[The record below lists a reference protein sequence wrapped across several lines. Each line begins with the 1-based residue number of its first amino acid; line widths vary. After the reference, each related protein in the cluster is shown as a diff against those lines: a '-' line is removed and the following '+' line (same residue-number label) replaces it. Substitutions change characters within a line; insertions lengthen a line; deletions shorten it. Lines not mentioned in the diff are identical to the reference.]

1 MRITENRL
9 TSDFLFNVNNTSVR
23 INELQNE
30 LSSGKRVNEPSD
42 DPEGAD
48 LIMRLNASMARN
60 EQFSANIGSAQSM
73 LNTSTDALEG
83 VQQIVAQL
91 QTTMTQVSNGAQS
104 SALPTFADTVDG
116 FLSQALALA
125 NTQFNGK
132 YVFGGTQTQTPPYVL
147 TPNAA
152 PPPSQTVTYNGNAA
166 KIDYAVGEGQT
177 QTVNITGQE
186 AFNGTAL
193 FDEIIKIK
201 DNLKLGVTPTQA
213 DFTAVANSLQAILNT
228 SGRAGAVLQGLD
240 TTSASLQQQH
250 TQIMALRSMKQ
261 DTDVASA
268 TLELQKENTA
278 LQAALA
284 VGAKILPQSLVNFL
298 A

>member
-1 MRITENRL
+1 MN
-9 TSDFLFNVNNTSVR
+9 F
-23 INELQNE
+23 
-30 LSSGKRVNEPSD
+30 G
-42 DPEGAD
+42 PE
-48 LIMRLNASMARN
+48 
-60 EQFSANIGSAQSM
+60 
-73 LNTSTDALEG
+73 
-83 VQQIVAQL
+83 
-91 QTTMTQVSNGAQS
+91 S
-104 SALPTFADTVDG
+104 SAL
-116 FLSQALALA
+116 
-125 NTQFNGK
+125 
-132 YVFGGTQTQTPPYVL
+132 
-147 TPNAA
+147 
-152 PPPSQTVTYNGNAA
+152 AA